1 MNVATLSYP
10 RFGEALRELV
20 REHLK
25 IKDEPLRMAV
35 YYAPERDEGDVFL
48 FEVIEGFGAN
58 EIDGDRELF
67 EVTYSS
73 APGFP
78 LESGQTLHL
87 VLTNPREYE
96 VAVKERW
103 RLAEELRTAAA
114 SGRSQR
120 IFIEP
125 GFEYLAEMVHA

>member
-1 MNVATLSYP
+1 MTGLAISYP
-10 RFGEALRELV
+10 RFNEALRGLV

-58 EIDGDRELF
+58 EIDADRELF
-67 EVTYSS
+67 EVTYS
-73 APGFP
+73 ATAGFP
-78 LESGQTLHL
+78 LEPGQALHL

-96 VAVKERW
+96 VAVKEGW
-103 RLAEELRTAAA
+103 RLAEEFRAAA
-114 SGRSQR
+114 AAGRSQR
-120 IFIEP
+120 IHIEP
-125 GFEYLAEMVHA
+125 GFEHLAEMVHA